1 MSDAGWIAFTVF
13 LGVTQAL
20 QVAML
25 GAMNRA
31 RGPSEAAYLSIIGT
45 VAGLSAVLAVR
56 GFAGARPV
64 LPAPFDQP
72 VVPGIVAVASGA
84 LLLMVV
90 QGLPG
95 LYAVTG
101 VLAVP
106 YLVAASYLAPK
117 IGVSVFLAAII
128 AGQLGGAV
136 VFDQIGAFGAAVRPV
151 DAARLIG
158 VAALLAGVVLVR
170 GFR

>member
-1 MSDAGWIAFTVF
+1 MSNALWIAFVIF

-20 QVAML
+20 QVALL
-25 GAMNRA
+25 GAMNRS
-31 RGPSEAAYLSIIGT
+31 RGPSEAAYLSIVGT
-45 VAGLSAVLAVR
+45 VAGLSAVLALR
-56 GFAGARPV
+56 GYAGARPA

-72 VVPGIVAVASGA
+72 IVPGIIAVVSGV
-84 LLLMVV
+84 LLVMVM

-117 IGVSVFLAAII
+117 LGVGLFLAALI
-128 AGQLGGAV
+128 AGQLGGGV
-136 VFDQIGAFGAAVRPV
+136 VFDQIGAFGGAVRPV
-151 DAARLIG
+151 DAARLVG

>member
-1 MSDAGWIAFTVF
+1 MSDAVWIAFVVF

-20 QVAML
+20 QIALL

-56 GFAGARPV
+56 GAAGGRPA
-64 LPAPFDQP
+64 LPPPFDQP
-72 VVPGIVAVASGA
+72 IVPGIVAVVSGV
-84 LLLMVV
+84 LLWLVV

-95 LYAVTG
+95 LYVVTG
-101 VLAVP
+101 LLAVP

-117 IGVSVFLAAII
+117 IGVGVFLAAVI

-136 VFDQIGAFGAAVRPV
+136 VLDQIGAFGAAVRPI